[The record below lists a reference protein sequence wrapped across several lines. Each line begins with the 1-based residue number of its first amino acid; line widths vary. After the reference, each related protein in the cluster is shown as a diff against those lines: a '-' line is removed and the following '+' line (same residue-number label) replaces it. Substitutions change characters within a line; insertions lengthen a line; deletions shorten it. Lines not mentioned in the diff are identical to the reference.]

1 MEKKLLACDV
11 CGGKITIQAGGK
23 RAICEYCGAEYTI
36 ERLKE
41 KFDGI
46 KVSVTG
52 SSDDVE
58 QWKALTKTYVKN
70 CDFESAEKTVKQIL
84 EASPEDE
91 YANDLYAKLQ
101 ELKYFEVRNG
111 ELVKYHGRSANVSLP
126 SGITTIGLGAFRYLT
141 CLETVNIPEGVN
153 QIENMAFEN
162 CKNLSSITMP
172 KSLKKIGES
181 VFSRCGR
188 LTKVTI
194 PENVRSI
201 ETGTFSDCTNLN
213 SISFP
218 EGLTTIGGHAFNKC
232 ENLTSVSIPK
242 SVKEIAAG
250 AFFGCKKL
258 TSVELNTND
267 IEMKVEDGIGP
278 FSETPWQ
285 WRREGRCQYCGWHF
299 KGTILKKCTHCHR
312 RKDY

>member
-58 QWKALTKTYVKN
+58 QWRTLTKTYVKN
-70 CDFESAEKTVKQIL
+70 CDFKSAEKTVKRIL

-101 ELKYFEVRNG
+101 DWKYMEVKNG
-111 ELVKYHGRSANVSLP
+111 VLVKYHGQASDVVIPNR
-126 SGITTIGLGAFRYLT
+126 ITIIGREAFISDDDLRPFNDRLISV
-141 CLETVNIPEGVN
+141 EISEGVSE
-153 QIENMAFEN
+153 IESEAFYRCSRLKEVKIPDTVTYIGDSAFKG
-162 CKNLSSITMP
+162 CGSLASIRIPP
-172 KSLKKIGES
+172 KCKKIDREAFCDCGSLTDVTISEETTEFKNTDFAGS
-181 VFSRCGR
+181 PWGSNRIARDVEVSRCQ
-188 LTKVTI
+188 
-194 PENVRSI
+194 N
-201 ETGTFSDCTNLN
+201 
-213 SISFP
+213 
-218 EGLTTIGGHAFNKC
+218 GLC
-232 ENLTSVSIPK
+232 
-242 SVKEIAAG
+242 
-250 AFFGCKKL
+250 
-258 TSVELNTND
+258 
-267 IEMKVEDGIGP
+267 
-278 FSETPWQ
+278 
-285 WRREGRCQYCGWHF
+285 RYCGGEF
-299 KGTILKKCTHCHR
+299 KGIVQKKCVKCGR